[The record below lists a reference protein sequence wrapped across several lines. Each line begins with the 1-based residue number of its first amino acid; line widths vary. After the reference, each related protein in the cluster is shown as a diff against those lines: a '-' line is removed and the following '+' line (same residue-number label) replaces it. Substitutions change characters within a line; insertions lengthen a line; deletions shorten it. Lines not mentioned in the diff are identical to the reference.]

1 MVALCDPALELH
13 AVQHEVERLV
23 ARGGGTAEAA
33 SDDRTGRM
41 LTVPCAF
48 DGPDLAEV
56 AAAAGCAPSEVVRLL
71 TEGPLSVAVMGFA
84 PGFAYLDGLPEPLR
98 GVPRRATPRPVVPA
112 GSVALAN
119 GYAAVYPTAS
129 PGGWQLVGRTGISF
143 FSLEPRPMPRWR
155 RATGSGSSRRR
166 RRRCGGGR
174 RAWLPSGR
182 RRRAPASSSRW
193 RPGAAGRAARTVVGD
208 AVAAIGV
215 PAAGPADPGVVLAGQ
230 PAWWAIG
237 RERRRTGDHGRDG
250 STALPRAVSRR
261 RGGRGTRH
269 PAWTARAEP
278 AGQVLAMLAGQL
290 LEDRPD
296 CGGACGR
303 ISPSPAVCS
312 GQRSSVAWPAT
323 S

>member
-13 AVQHEVERLV
+13 AVQREVERLV
-23 ARGGGTAEAA
+23 ARGRGTAEAA

-129 PGGWQLVGRTGISF
+129 PGGWQLVGRTGTPS
-143 FSLEPRPMPRWR
+143 SPRRSRPTPPWR
-155 RATGSGSSRRR
+155 RATGSGSSRRPPTTPWSR
-166 RRRCGGGR
+166 HPASR
-174 RAWLPSGR
+174 PPGR
-182 RRRAPASSSRW
+182 RRRGAASVLEVEARGCAPCCRTVAGAAWRPSASPPPVRPIRCRSRW
-193 RPGAAGRAARTVVGD
+193 PTG
-208 AVAAIGV
+208 
-215 PAAGPADPGVVLAGQ
+215 
-230 PAWWAIG
+230 WWAIG
-237 RERRRTGDHGRDG
+237 PGRRRARDHGRRRLG
-250 STALPRAVSRR
+250 CAASSRATSPWWA
-261 RGGRGTRH
+261 GRPTS
-269 PAWTARAEP
+269 AWTAVP
-278 AGQVLAMLAGQL
+278 NPPGQVVPLAPGQL
-290 LEDRPD
+290 LEIGPMRAGPARVRRRGRRAARA
-296 CGGACGR
+296 GGLR
-303 ISPSPAVCS
+303 EPA
-312 GQRSSVAWPAT
+312 PAT